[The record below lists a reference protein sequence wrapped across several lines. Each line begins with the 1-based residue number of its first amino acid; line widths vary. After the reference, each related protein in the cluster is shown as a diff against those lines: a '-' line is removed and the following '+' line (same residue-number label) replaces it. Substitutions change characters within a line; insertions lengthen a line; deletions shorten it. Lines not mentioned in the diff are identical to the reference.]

1 MPERNQPQDDD
12 ISLAILRTL
21 ERQPDI
27 SQRELATQMGVSL
40 GKANY
45 CLRALIEKGCVKLE
59 NFRRSNNKLAY
70 AYILTPRGIEEK
82 ARVTRAFLR
91 RKEAE
96 YELIRQE
103 IEVLRREVATE
114 VVAVLPVCREL

>member
-103 IEVLRREVATE
+103 IEVLRREVGLSGE
-114 VVAVLPVCREL
+114 

>member
-1 MPERNQPQDDD
+1 MPERNLPLDDD

-96 YELIRQE
+96 YEHIRQE

>member
-91 RKEAE
+91 RKVAE

>member
-1 MPERNQPQDDD
+1 MPERNLPLDDD

-82 ARVTRAFLR
+82 ARVTHAFLR

-96 YELIRQE
+96 YEHIRQE
-103 IEVLRREVATE
+103 IEVLRCEVATE